1 MTNPLEALLTGRDWL
16 LADGAMGT
24 NLFAL
29 GLAGGVCGEQ
39 WNTAAPAKV
48 ESVHRD
54 MVAAGADILLTNT
67 FGANRYRLALHGL
80 GERAVEINE
89 AGAEI
94 ARGVADAAGR
104 PVVVAGSMGPTGDIL
119 EPLGERT
126 RAEAVDAFAEQAE
139 GLRRGGADVAWIETM
154 YAENELEAAILAARE
169 AGLPFL
175 ATMTFDTAGRTM
187 MGIRPRDV
195 PGFAVCRAHP
205 PLGSGRT
212 AGWALP
218 SSWIRSSGCTL
229 PRAGRGDRREEQ
241 LRAPRDG
248 RRLAGP
254 LRRHS
259 TDHGRVR
266 LPGPRRRRAHHR
278 RLLWND
284 TGAPRGDARSAGAAP
299 AGRRA
304 GSRGDRGAARP
315 AGGHGR
321 DRGRGRPRKRGC
333 PSFAPP
339 EAARLT
345 AALGRGGGRN
355 GPPFRAATAFPS
367 LVQGVLRPAAGDVAV
382 DVRRTPPGRE
392 VPARRAAAMR
402 SSGSCR

>member
-1 MTNPLEALLTGRDWL
+1 MANSLEALLTGRDWL

-54 MVAAGADILLTNT
+54 MVAAGADVLLTNT

-205 PLGSGRT
+205 PLGIGANCGVGPAQLLDSILGLHAAAGRDAVIVAKSNCGLPGMGDDLQVRYDGTPRIMAEYACLARDAGARIIGGCCGTTPAHLAAMREALERRPRAAAPDRAAIEARLGPLVVT
-212 AGWALP
+212 AGTEAAVARAREDVPP
-218 SSWIRSSGCTL
+218 S
-229 PRAGRGDRREEQ
+229 
-241 LRAPRDG
+241 
-248 RRLAGP
+248 
-254 LRRHS
+254 
-259 TDHGRVR
+259 
-266 LPGPRRRRAHHR
+266 RRRRR
-278 RLLWND
+278 R
-284 TGAPRGDARSAGAAP
+284 G
-299 AGRRA
+299 
-304 GSRGDRGAARP
+304 
-315 AGGHGR
+315 
-321 DRGRGRPRKRGC
+321 
-333 PSFAPP
+333 
-339 EAARLT
+339 
-345 AALGRGGGRN
+345 
-355 GPPFRAATAFPS
+355 
-367 LVQGVLRPAAGDVAV
+367 
-382 DVRRTPPGRE
+382 
-392 VPARRAAAMR
+392 
-402 SSGSCR
+402 

>member
-1 MTNPLEALLTGRDWL
+1 MRQPQNTLRAGRARVTGTVRALRIAPAADGNPHQPVAVFTKGTTRMTNPLEALLAGREWL

-29 GLAGGVCGEQ
+29 GLRRRRIRRAVERRRPGEGRGGPPG
-39 WNTAAPAKV
+39 
-48 ESVHRD
+48 HGRR
-54 MVAAGADILLTNT
+54 AGADVLLTNT

-94 ARGVADAAGR
+94 ARAVADTAGR

-195 PGFAVCRAHP
+195 PGFRGVPDPSAPRE
-205 PLGSGRT
+205 SGRT
-212 AGWALP
+212 AGLGPAQLLD
-218 SSWIRSSGCTL
+218 SILGL
-229 PRAGRGDRREEQ
+229 RAAADRDSVNRREEQ

-248 RRLAGP
+248 RRLAGA
-254 LRRHS
+254 LRRHPA
-259 TDHGRVR
+259 DHGRVR

-278 RLLWND
+278 RLLRD
-284 TGAPRGDARSAGAAP
+284 DAGAPRGDA
-299 AGRRA
+299 
-304 GSRGDRGAARP
+304 
-315 AGGHGR
+315 
-321 DRGRGRPRKRGC
+321 
-333 PSFAPP
+333 
-339 EAARLT
+339 
-345 AALGRGGGRN
+345 
-355 GPPFRAATAFPS
+355 
-367 LVQGVLRPAAGDVAV
+367 
-382 DVRRTPPGRE
+382 
-392 VPARRAAAMR
+392 
-402 SSGSCR
+402 